1 MSNCPAT
8 VSENLDV
15 ATATP
20 SIFFLVSVTIILRE
34 YIKDLIFVVL
44 GFLPII
50 TWNRFFE
57 VKKLERILIVEDD
70 VIIGGGVKFFLE
82 KKGYEVIL
90 AESIKAAKSELQNP
104 FNLILL
110 DINLPD
116 GDGFDFCREIR
127 HTAIHAPSGPENSF
141 AVSQSIPII
150 FLTANDT
157 EENMIAGFKLG
168 CDDYISKPFSV
179 EILYHR
185 IAAVLK
191 RTHSEQLT
199 DVFNY
204 RDISVDFS
212 RMQVSILNKPIK
224 LSATEFKLL
233 KLLIKNRGQVLT
245 RNQILEKIWDCN
257 ENYVDENTL
266 SVHIRRLRQKIESDA
281 KSPEYIITVFG
292 IGYTFGEIE

>member
-1 MSNCPAT
+1 M
-8 VSENLDV
+8 
-15 ATATP
+15 
-20 SIFFLVSVTIILRE
+20 
-34 YIKDLIFVVL
+34 
-44 GFLPII
+44 
-50 TWNRFFE
+50 
-57 VKKLERILIVEDD
+57 ERILIVEDD
-70 VIIGGGVKFFLE
+70 VIIGGGVKYFLE
-82 KKGYEVIL
+82 NKGYEVIL
-90 AESIKAAKSELQNP
+90 TGSVTSAKSELLNP

-116 GDGFDFCREIR
+116 GNGLDFCNEIR
-127 HTAIHAPSGPENSF
+127 QHNT
-141 AVSQSIPII
+141 IPII

-185 IAAVLK
+185 IVAVLK

-199 DVFNY
+199 DIFNY
-204 RDISVDFS
+204 KDMSVDFS

-233 KLLIKNRGQVLT
+233 KLLIKNQGQVLT
-245 RNQILEKIWDCN
+245 RSQILEKIWDCD

-266 SVHIRRLRQKIESDA
+266 SVHIRRLRQKIEIDA
-281 KSPEYIITVFG
+281 KNPEYIITVFG
-292 IGYTFGEIE
+292 IGYTFGE